1 MKTTILDKTPL
12 TPGCC
17 EWCGNLC
24 ELEDVA
30 CCLSCEAQLNRLEAA
45 QGRIVLRVLKR
56 WRKHRGMR
64 GTPGEGAMTEVAA
77 ITDRFLK
84 LDRIRR
90 EKLQAAKRANATG
103 EVKIKIAAPGGQAP
117 VQTAAP
123 LIDRQEEPPEGATE
137 DWRSKGTKTEEGYN
151 G

>member
-17 EWCGNLC
+17 EWCGNIC

-30 CCLSCEAQLNRLEAA
+30 CCLSCEAQINRLEAA

-56 WRKHRGMR
+56 WRKHRGGK
-64 GTPGEGAMTEVAA
+64 GTPGEGAMSEVAA

-84 LDRIRR
+84 LDRMRR
-90 EKLQAAKRANATG
+90 EKLQSEKRAASAG
-103 EVKIKIAAPGGQAP
+103 DAHSKIKAPDGRPLQSAAPTTERP
-117 VQTAAP
+117 
-123 LIDRQEEPPEGATE
+123 DEREPE
-137 DWRSKGTKTEEGYN
+137 
-151 G
+151 